1 MSPVDPKQESWLN
14 AIKVYTHPRALT
26 LLFFGFSS
34 GLPLLLV
41 FGTLSFWLRE
51 AGVERSLITY
61 FSWVGLAYGFK
72 WLWAPLVDRLPLP
85 LLSKTLGRRRSWLLL
100 SQLGLA
106 AGLAGLAFSDPH
118 ANLRLMAILALVVAF
133 CSATQDIVIDAY
145 RIESAAE
152 RLQAAMAATYM
163 AGYRLAMIVAGAG
176 ALALAAWASTDSA
189 VYNLQAWRVAYLVMA
204 GLMLVGLITTLI
216 VNEPDSV
223 EMDEETREQ
232 QARIIGF
239 SERYAHLPDLLARFI
254 GWGYVAILCPFI
266 DFIRRY
272 GSHALII
279 LALIGT
285 YRISDVMLG
294 IIANVFYVDMGFSK
308 EEIAQIIKIYGVIM
322 TIVGAGLGGIL
333 VNRFGVMRIM
343 FIGALLVAL
352 TNLLFAWL
360 ATLGNNTAA
369 LTLVISLD
377 NLSGGIATAAFVAYL
392 SSLTNIQYSAT
403 QYALFSSVMLLFPK
417 FLGGFSGGFVDQYD
431 YPVFFT
437 GVALLGLP
445 VLILVWLAAGANRA
459 AGNDTDTTTHQLQT
473 KRTTN

>member
-1 MSPVDPKQESWLN
+1 MSTVDSKTSNSAKQSWLDS
-14 AIKVYTHPRALT
+14 IRIYTHPRAVT
-26 LLFFGFSS
+26 LFFLGFSS

-72 WLWAPLVDRLPLP
+72 WLWAPLVDRLELP
-85 LLSKTLGRRRSWLLL
+85 ILSRILGRRRSWLAL
-100 SQLGLA
+100 SQIMLISGLV
-106 AGLAGLAFSDPH
+106 GLSFSNPLQ
-118 ANLRLMAILALVVAF
+118 NLEYMAILAVVVAF
-133 CSATQDIVIDAY
+133 SSATQDIVIDAY
-145 RIESAAE
+145 RIESAGE

-163 AGYRLAMIVAGAG
+163 AGYRIAMIVAGAG
-176 ALALAAWASTDSA
+176 ALAVAAWVSPEPEGYVQSA
-189 VYNLQAWRVAYLVMA
+189 WQIAYLCMA
-204 GLMLVGLITTLI
+204 GCMSVGLITTLVI
-216 VNEPDSV
+216 AEPRKV
-223 EMDEETREQ
+223 EMDEETLEQ
-232 QARIIGF
+232 QNKIIEF
-239 SERYAHLPDLLARFI
+239 SEKNAHLPDFLARFL
-254 GWGYVAILCPFI
+254 GWFYVAVVCPFT

-272 GSHALII
+272 GKQAIII

-285 YRISDVMLG
+285 YRISDVILG
-294 IIANVFYVDMGFSK
+294 IIANVFYVDMGFTK

-333 VNRFGVMRIM
+333 VNRFGVIRIL
-343 FIGALLVAL
+343 FIGALMVSL

-360 ATLGNNTAA
+360 ATLGHNTAA

-417 FLGGFSGGFVDQYD
+417 FLGGFSGGFVDNFGYEW
-431 YPVFFT
+431 FFT
-437 GVALLGLP
+437 CVALLGLP
-445 VLILVWLAAGANRA
+445 VLILIMLAPKER
-459 AGNDTDTTTHQLQT
+459 
-473 KRTTN
+473 